1 MRLRSR
7 RLWNP
12 RGAVRRGA
20 ERGFTLIETLIAMIV
35 LIVGLVAVSHLILMA
50 TSSNAIA
57 NRTTVATSL
66 ASLQMERL
74 MTTPFN
80 SLTEG
85 GAVEGGDPGA
95 SGDYALVEEVGG
107 SAGVY
112 FTRWAITDMGDGLVC
127 IRVRTQ
133 ARGAFSDLTRAELTT
148 FRSLN
153 AQPEASGSPSASA
166 TATP

>member
-1 MRLRSR
+1 MRLHSR
-7 RLWNP
+7 RRWNP
-12 RGAVRRGA
+12 RGPARRGS

-57 NRTTVATSL
+57 NRTTVSTSL

-74 MTTPFN
+74 MTMPFS

-85 GAVEGGDPGA
+85 GDVEGGDPGT
-95 SGDYALVEEVGG
+95 SGDHALVEEVGG
-107 SAGVY
+107 SSGVF
-112 FTRWAITDMGDGLVC
+112 FTRWQVSDMGNGLMC

-153 AQPEASGSPSASA
+153 AQPDASASA
-166 TATP
+166 SASASP